1 MQEFMEILDN
11 DGDAAP
17 IVNTPVKKQPEQSK
31 NVSLQQK
38 TNQI

>member
-17 IVNTPVKKQPEQSK
+17 PANTPVKRQPEPTK
-31 NVSLQQK
+31 NSFLQQK
-38 TNQI
+38 TNHF